1 MHKDYS
7 PVLLNE
13 NKTRKRKPID
23 DSEKVVIKASH
34 VCLDFDRQIN
44 EYSSV
49 KELVIDSLKGKRRK
63 EKFRALD
70 DISFRIKKGEVV
82 GIIGTNGA
90 GKSTL
95 LKVVSGALK
104 PTSGKMRVDK
114 RKVQILTLGTGFD
127 MELTG
132 KENVYL
138 NGSIIG
144 YTKEFIDEHY
154 DEIVDFAE
162 LGDFMNEK
170 VKNYSSGMVS
180 RLGFAIAT
188 VGNAAEILIL
198 DEVLS
203 VGDKLFR
210 EKSLARVKEMI
221 HGGSTVLMVSHST
234 ATIRD
239 NCTKAIWIE
248 KGHLVEVGDA
258 KEVCTRYDKYDGNI
272 DELLPEISNNR
283 VRVESIHISRKR
295 RLKQIAII
303 IAVIV
308 LAVGI
313 FFLTRIKNNHT
324 GVSSGEQVQSVTVS
338 RQEAKNLLEASDIEK
353 LDYVEYVT
361 LGDDIGL
368 VQITEDDVSESGL
381 NTKEIYENR
390 KRIVDA
396 LIGEL
401 VKKSTFTG
409 KADEL
414 VEQRYREE
422 LKKQEGA
429 ADKKNIS
436 IEEYVKNAG
445 FESYGEFVSKLKLQ
459 CENDIKREL
468 VIYALSYTYELELSS
483 KQYEAAA
490 AQMASVYGYKSVTT
504 LLDEKGV
511 ATVRLYAMAYSNYGI
526 ARTLID
532 SNIVAEIR
540 DGIQEINDVIKQD
553 EAESKDE
560 RLDNISASQ
569 EQYETSQIQENQNA
583 PTSSLDNKTNV
594 SETSPAV
601 TKSETK
607 PPETSSTQQPE
618 TTIAVTEPETRPSE
632 TSSTQQPETT
642 TATESTGLET
652 SSENVTETRDE
663 KYSDSSME
671 NYKAD

>member
-1 MHKDYS
+1 MHKDDN

-13 NKTRKRKPID
+13 NRTRKRRPID
-23 DSEKVVIKASH
+23 DAEKVVIRASH

-44 EYSSV
+44 EFSSV
-49 KELVIDSLKGKRRK
+49 KELVIDSLKGKKRK

-70 DISFRIKKGEVV
+70 DISFSIRKGEVV

-95 LKVVSGALK
+95 LKVISGALK
-104 PTSGKMRVDK
+104 PTSGRMRVDK

-132 KENVYL
+132 RENVYL

-203 VGDKLFR
+203 VGDKIFR
-210 EKSLARVKEMI
+210 QKSLARVKEMI

-248 KGHLVEVGDA
+248 KGHLVEMGDA
-258 KEVCTRYDKYDGNI
+258 KEVCARYDKYDGNI

-283 VRVESIHISRKR
+283 VRIESIRISRKR
-295 RLKQIAII
+295 RLKQMAFIVT
-303 IAVIV
+303 VIV
-308 LAVGI
+308 IAAAV
-313 FFLTRIKNNHT
+313 FLLTRIRKNHHT
-324 GVSSGEQVQSVTVS
+324 GESPGEPVQSVTVS
-338 RQEAKNLLEASDIEK
+338 KQEAKNLLEAADIEK
-353 LDYVEYVT
+353 LDYSKYVT

-368 VQITEDDVSESGL
+368 AQITDDDISESGKD
-381 NTKEIYENR
+381 TKEVYENR

-401 VKKSTFTG
+401 VKKSSFTD

-414 VEQRYREE
+414 IEQRYKEE
-422 LKKQEGA
+422 LKRHEDA
-429 ADKKNIS
+429 AGKKNIS
-436 IEEYVKNAG
+436 IEEYAKNAG
-445 FESYGEFVSKLKLQ
+445 FKSYGEFTSKLKFQ
-459 CENDIKREL
+459 SESDIKREL
-468 VIYALSYTYELELSS
+468 VIYALSYTYELELSG

-490 AQMASVYGYKSVTT
+490 SQMASIYGYKSVTA
-504 LLDEKGV
+504 LLDDKGV
-511 ATVRLYAMAYSNYGI
+511 ATVRLYAMAYSDYGI
-526 ARTLID
+526 AKTLIE
-532 SNIVAEIR
+532 SNIVAEKT
-540 DGIQEINDVIKQD
+540 DDAQGIADVIKQD

-569 EQYETSQIQENQNA
+569 EQRETERESYIESESQTVPISNSDDNSDTAA
-583 PTSSLDNKTNV
+583 PNPHPN
-594 SETSPAV
+594 P
-601 TKSETK
+601 
-607 PPETSSTQQPE
+607 
-618 TTIAVTEPETRPSE
+618 AVTEPETKTTE
-632 TSSTQQPETT
+632 TESSQEQETT
-642 TATESTGLET
+642 TETVTQEQKTTEVTTE
-652 SSENVTETRDE
+652 EVTEETTTE
-663 KYSDSSME
+663 ESIKY
-671 NYKAD
+671 